1 MLCYK
6 MACSLQAFLP
16 YGYCSFGFCL
26 LFASRVH
33 TLLFLVPA
41 RCPLPM
47 PRTLVLAARTA
58 LLPITTTKSPARP
71 GVLAGIISA
80 SLAPPAKVPP
90 LPDML
95 HPPSLPAS
103 GHTVQYFFL
112 FPPLPFSPLPFPP
125 LPFPPF
131 PGTQAKIFV
140 CFVQTRCKGAW
151 AYEQSVR

>member
-1 MLCYK
+1 MLGYK

-16 YGYCSFGFCL
+16 YGYCSFGFCSP
-26 LFASRVH
+26 FASHVH

-58 LLPITTTKSPARP
+58 LLPITMTKSPARP

-80 SLAPPAKVPP
+80 SLASPAKVPP

-112 FPPLPFSPLPFPP
+112 FPPLPSPSLEPRQRF
-125 LPFPPF
+125 LSVLSS
-131 PGTQAKIFV
+131 PG
-140 CFVQTRCKGAW
+140 
-151 AYEQSVR
+151 VREPGHMNGL